1 MAVQNFAFPFDA
13 EKLQELFSA
22 ARLPGVDADAVLPGV
37 DIDAVLAAQQKNVD
51 ALIEA
56 NQVVIA
62 GYQDLFKRQVAL
74 FEAAVAEAKDKLT
87 QVEGQPLTAEQAR
100 KTAEAIQAAFEKAAT
115 DVKEL
120 AELARK
126 ANTGGF
132 EIVKA
137 RVEEAVAEFKAAAD
151 KTAA

>member
-1 MAVQNFAFPFDA
+1 MAAQNFPFAFPLTFDA
-13 EKLQELFSA
+13 EKFNELFSA
-22 ARLPGVDADAVLPGV
+22 AKLPGVDA
-37 DIDAVLAAQQKNVD
+37 DAVLAAQQKNVD

-74 FEAAVAEAKDKLT
+74 FEAAVAETKDKLA
-87 QVEGQPLTAEQAR
+87 QVQGQPLTADQA
-100 KTAEAIQAAFEKAAT
+100 TQNVEALKAAFEKAAA

-120 AELARK
+120 AELAQK
-126 ANTGGF
+126 ANTGAF

-137 RVEEAVAEFKAAAD
+137 RAEEAVAEFKTAAEKAAA
-151 KTAA
+151 

>member
-1 MAVQNFAFPFDA
+1 MAAQNFPFAFPLTFDA
-13 EKLQELFSA
+13 DKLTEMFGA
-22 ARLPGVDADAVLPGV
+22 AKLPGVDTDAVM
-37 DIDAVLAAQQKNVD
+37 AAQKKNVE

-62 GYQDLFKRQVAL
+62 GYQDLYKRQVAL
-74 FEAAVAEAKDKLT
+74 FEAAVAETKDKLS
-87 QVEGQPLTAEQAR
+87 QPQGQPLTADQASQSVEAM
-100 KTAEAIQAAFEKAAT
+100 KTAFEKAAA

-120 AELARK
+120 AEVAQK
-126 ANTGGF
+126 ANTGAF

-137 RVEEAVAEFKAAAD
+137 RAEEAAAEFKAAAE

>member
-1 MAVQNFAFPFDA
+1 MAAQNFPFAFPLAFDA
-13 EKLQELFSA
+13 DKLTEMFGA
-22 ARLPGVDADAVLPGV
+22 AKLPGVDTDAVM
-37 DIDAVLAAQQKNVD
+37 AAQKKNVE

-62 GYQDLFKRQVAL
+62 GYQDLYKRQVAL
-74 FEAAVAEAKDKLT
+74 FEAAVAETKDKLS
-87 QVEGQPLTAEQAR
+87 QPQGQPLSADQASQSVEAM
-100 KTAEAIQAAFEKAAT
+100 KTAFEKAAA

-120 AELARK
+120 AEVAQK
-126 ANTGGF
+126 ANTGAF

-137 RVEEAVAEFKAAAD
+137 RAEEAAAEFKAAAE

>member
-1 MAVQNFAFPFDA
+1 MAAQNFPFAFPLTFDA
-13 EKLQELFSA
+13 EKFNELFSA
-22 ARLPGVDADAVLPGV
+22 AKLPGVDS
-37 DIDAVLAAQQKNVD
+37 DAVLAAQQKNVD

-62 GYQDLFKRQVAL
+62 GYQDLFKRQVEL
-74 FEAAVAEAKDKLT
+74 FEAAVAETRDKLT
-87 QVEGQPLTAEQAR
+87 QVQGQPLTADQA
-100 KTAEAIQAAFEKAAT
+100 TQNVEALKAAFEKAAT

-120 AELARK
+120 AELAQK
-126 ANTGGF
+126 ANAGAF

-137 RVEEAVAEFKAAAD
+137 RAEEAVAEFKTAAE